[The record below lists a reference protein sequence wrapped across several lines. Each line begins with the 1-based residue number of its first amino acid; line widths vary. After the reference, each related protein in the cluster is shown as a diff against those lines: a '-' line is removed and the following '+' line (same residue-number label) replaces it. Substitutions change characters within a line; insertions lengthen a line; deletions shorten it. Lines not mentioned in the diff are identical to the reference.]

1 MREMMVPPR
10 LPFTPEGRVQL
21 VITRAA
27 DSLTPP
33 MQDLYGSRW
42 SWLNYAAVRL
52 GSADELS
59 HDQGA
64 L

>member
-27 DSLTPP
+27 ADLLTPP
-33 MQDLYGSRW
+33 MQDLYGTLVVAELRGG
-42 SWLNYAAVRL
+42 AARL
-52 GSADELS
+52 C
-59 HDQGA
+59 
-64 L
+64 

>member
-1 MREMMVPPR
+1 VV
-10 LPFTPEGRVQL
+10 TP
-21 VITRAA
+21 TRIILRSA
-27 DSLTPP
+27 DLLTPP

-42 SWLNYAAVRL
+42 SRLNYAAVRL

-59 HDQGA
+59 RAQGA